1 MPNRIGLYFASH
13 HGQTR
18 AIAAHI
24 GQRLANSG
32 CDVTITDLEGDPR
45 RRPGLHEFDT
55 ILIGAPLYIQRYPSA
70 VTRFIRSHLTD
81 LRRHPS
87 TGFFSVCLTAA
98 LGTPEAYTES
108 LGPLREL
115 LSDIDWTPDW
125 IASFGGALSYRQYD
139 PLTRWILRRI
149 AARYHYSTDTTRDH
163 DLTSWETVE
172 RFADHVFQNATE
184 SPFRSASL
192 SLPSRTL
199 DRVMPAFGERVTER
213 VTVDATPDEIGA
225 TIDKLVAGRHTAPHE
240 VTGEFVGQ
248 FDHGRFSLSTARDEA
263 AFVAFDEPGH
273 EKIVTD
279 IWFDDARERGTVV
292 RAESRIQPTSWEAQP
307 WFGWH
312 AFLLSRGLR
321 RYLRRVLSTIRQTV
335 AHHHDTPTGHA

>member
-1 MPNRIGLYFASH
+1 MAHHIGLYFASH

-24 GQRLANSG
+24 GRRLAKNG
-32 CDVTITDLEGDPR
+32 CDVTIIDLEGDSR
-45 RRPGLHEFDT
+45 TRPSLHEFDT
-55 ILIGAPLYIQRYPSA
+55 VLIGAPLYIRRYPSA
-70 VTRFIRSHLTD
+70 VTHYIRSHLTD

-98 LGTPEAYTES
+98 LGTPEAYIES
-108 LGPLREL
+108 LGPLREF

-125 IASFGGALSYRQYD
+125 IASFGGALRYRQYD

-149 AARYHYSTDTTRDH
+149 AAHYHYSTDTSRDH

-172 RFADHVFQNATE
+172 RFADHVFQNVAL
-184 SPFRSASL
+184 SQFRSGSL

-225 TIDKLVAGRHTAPHE
+225 TIDRMSPGRHTAPHE
-240 VTGEFVGQ
+240 VTREFVGQ
-248 FDHGRFSLSTARDEA
+248 FDHGRFSLSPARDEA
-263 AFVAFDEPGH
+263 AFVAFHEPGH
-273 EKIVTD
+273 DKIVTD
-279 IWFDDARERGTVV
+279 IWFDDAGERGTVV

-321 RYLRRVLSTIRQTV
+321 RYLRRLLSTIRQTV
-335 AHHHDTPTGHA
+335 EHHHDARTEHH